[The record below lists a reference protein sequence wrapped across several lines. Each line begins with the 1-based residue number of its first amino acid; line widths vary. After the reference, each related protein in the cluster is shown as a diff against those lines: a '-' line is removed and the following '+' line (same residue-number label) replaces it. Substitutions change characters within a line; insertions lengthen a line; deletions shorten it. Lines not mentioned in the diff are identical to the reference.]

1 MGMRVS
7 LSSAMLLLTG
17 CAGPPGPPFGSGTEV
32 DTAFGILVILL
43 FAGLLYGAAKR
54 WQKAK
59 HFEPPAIHI
68 AGERYARGE
77 LTRAEFQDMMRDL
90 PAPPNGIR

>member
-1 MGMRVS
+1 MRMRVS

-17 CAGPPGPPFGSGTEV
+17 CAGPPGPPFGPGPEV

-43 FAGLLYGAAKR
+43 FAGLLYRAAKG
-54 WQKAK
+54 WQNPK

-68 AGERYARGE
+68 ARERYARGE
-77 LTRAEFQDMMRDL
+77 LTREEFQNMMREL
-90 PAPPNGIR
+90 SAPPSGIR